1 MNELLETFTSHLKAV
16 LTRALCLAV
25 EEGGDTIAPTH
36 LLWALGTEEG
46 CIGAEILRKAG
57 ATPASLRR
65 LVFLDEAGL
74 PDDAIMRASKIT
86 PLLSEES
93 KAMIEKAVHAAGVH
107 GHRYVGTEHLL
118 HGIVEAKT
126 SEIATY
132 LVTDGISETVIRDNL
147 ATVFQTTANFP
158 ETLENAKGVRA
169 AVKQTDDKKPCED
182 CGHVHADDEHGEEK
196 DSALGYFTT
205 ELTDKEIADAIDPV
219 IGRDEEIDR
228 VVAILARRTK
238 NNPLLLG
245 EPGVGKTAIAEGLA
259 KRILEGTVPDAVLR
273 LHVHRLDMSALVA
286 GTMYRGDFEARVTQ
300 LLDELQERDD
310 VVLFIDEIH
319 TIIGAGAAS
328 GSLDA
333 ANMLKPALARGELRC
348 IGATTS
354 AEYKKHIMVDAALE
368 RRFATVTVRE
378 PSANE
383 TLSVLKGIKHRYEK
397 HHTVLYPDAVLET
410 IVRIADRYM
419 TSKQFPDKAIDLL
432 DEAGAHA
439 NVGRKPADRRAL
451 KIRALE
457 TELERIRESKSSA
470 VTNERFPDAVAF
482 KEKETKLQC
491 EIDELKAAPITH
503 PVITITNDMILA
515 VASKTTGV
523 PLARLNAD
531 DHESLRSLDERLQRH
546 VVAQDSA
553 VSIVANAMRRA
564 KLGFA
569 KPNHPLA
576 SFLFAGPSGVGK
588 TALAKALA
596 LEMFGD
602 AKALIRFDMSEFAEG
617 FSVSKLVG
625 APAGYVG
632 YREGAKLSDA
642 LRDRPHA
649 VILFDEL
656 EKAHKDVQALLLQIL
671 DEGSITDA
679 TGAKVNF
686 QQSVVIMTT
695 NAGQDRLQKKNL
707 GFHEAQNSTSQIHDD
722 LRAVFEEQFRPELVN
737 RIGHICV
744 FNPLKSD
751 DIIAITK
758 LAIDDMIARLKTAKL
773 SVTLPKK
780 LAETLAKHVKTS
792 HGARD
797 IHRVLEE
804 RLEHTIANAILATKR
819 PKSHLNVTIEKDGN
833 IKVR

>member
-25 EEGGDTIAPTH
+25 EKGGDTIAPTH

-46 CIGAEILRKAG
+46 SIGAEILKKAG
-57 ATPASLRR
+57 ATPATLQHLALLPS
-65 LVFLDEAGL
+65 AGL
-74 PDDAIMRASKIT
+74 AEDAIARASAIT

-93 KAMIEKAVHAAGVH
+93 KKIIEKSVHAAGTR
-107 GHRYVGTEHLL
+107 GHKYVGTEHLL
-118 HGIVEAKT
+118 HGIVEAETAETK
-126 SEIATY
+126 AY
-132 LVTDGISETVIRDNL
+132 FLQNNVNETVLRDNIDTIL
-147 ATVFQTTANFP
+147 KTTANFP
-158 ETLENAKGVRA
+158 DAPHTSRNSSSTKQQEN
-169 AVKQTDDKKPCED
+169 QKPCED
-182 CGHVHADDEHGEEK
+182 CGHIHSANENDNEK
-196 DSALGYFTT
+196 DSALGFFTT
-205 ELTDKEIADAIDPV
+205 ELTAKDVAETIDPV
-219 IGRDEEIDR
+219 IGRDEEINR
-228 VVAILARRTK
+228 TIAILARRTK

-259 KRILEGTVPDAVLR
+259 KRIVEGTVPDAVMR
-273 LHVHRLDMSALVA
+273 LHIHRLDMSALVA
-286 GTMYRGDFEARVTQ
+286 GTMYRGDFEARITQ
-300 LLDELQERDD
+300 LLEELQERDD

-319 TIIGAGAAS
+319 TIIGAGSAS

-354 AEYKKHIMVDAALE
+354 AEFKKHIMADAALE
-368 RRFATVTVRE
+368 RRFATVVVRE

-383 TLSVLKGIKHRYEK
+383 TLKVLAGIQRRYET
-397 HHTVLYPDAVLET
+397 HHAVTYSPSALET
-410 IVRIADRYM
+410 IVHIAERHM
-419 TSKQFPDKAIDLL
+419 PSKQFPDKAIDLL

-439 NVGRKPADRRAL
+439 NVTRKTSNSNTKTL
-451 KIRALE
+451 RALE
-457 TELERIRESKSSA
+457 HELAHIREAKVSA
-470 VTNERFPDAVAF
+470 VTHEHFPDAVAL
-482 KEKETKLQC
+482 KNHEAALEKRIAAIQET
-491 EIDELKAAPITH
+491 PIHRT
-503 PVITITNDMILA
+503 PIAITSDMILA
-515 VASKTTGV
+515 AASKATGI
-523 PLARLNAD
+523 PLSRLTAN
-531 DHESLRSLDERLQRH
+531 DHASLRTLDERLHTH

-553 VSIVANAMRRA
+553 VANVASAMRRA

-596 LEMFGD
+596 VEMFGD
-602 AKALIRFDMSEFAEG
+602 AKALIRFDMSEFSEG

-642 LRDRPHA
+642 LRDKPHS

-686 QQSVVIMTT
+686 QHSVVILTT
-695 NAGQDRLQKKNL
+695 NVGQDRLQKKHL
-707 GFHEAQNSTSQIHDD
+707 GFHETSTIPEEPHAD
-722 LRAVFEEQFRPELVN
+722 LRAVFEEHFRPELVN

-744 FNPLKSD
+744 FNPLTKEN
-751 DIIAITK
+751 IVAITA
-758 LAIDDMIARLKTAKL
+758 LALRDMTERLKTANL

-780 LAETLAKHVKTS
+780 LAETLAAHVHPR

-797 IHRVLEE
+797 VHRVLEE
-804 RLEHTIANAILATKR
+804 KLEHTIANTILSTKR
-819 PKSHLNVTIEKDGN
+819 PKTKLTVTIEKNGTLR
-833 IKVR
+833 IR

>member
-25 EEGGDTIAPTH
+25 EKGGDTIAPTH

-46 CIGAEILRKAG
+46 SIGAEILKKAG
-57 ATPASLRR
+57 ATPATLQH
-65 LVFLDEAGL
+65 LVLLPSTGL
-74 PDDAIMRASKIT
+74 AEDAIARASTIT
-86 PLLSEES
+86 PLLSEAS
-93 KAMIEKAVHAAGVH
+93 KTIIEKAVHAAGTH

-118 HGIVEAKT
+118 HGIVEANV
-126 SEIATY
+126 A
-132 LVTDGISETVIRDNL
+132 ETQAYFSHNNVNETLLRDNL
-147 ATVFQTTANFP
+147 DTILKTTANFP
-158 ETLENAKGVRA
+158 DAPNAPRSPFPTKPSE
-169 AVKQTDDKKPCED
+169 QQKPCED
-182 CGHVHADDEHGEEK
+182 CGHVHPADEHGDENN
-196 DSALGYFTT
+196 SALGFFTT
-205 ELTDKEIADAIDPV
+205 ELTAKDVADTIDPV

-228 VVAILARRTK
+228 VIAILARRTK

-259 KRILEGTVPDAVLR
+259 KRIVEGSVPDAVMR
-273 LHVHRLDMSALVA
+273 LHIHRLDMSGLVA
-286 GTMYRGDFEARVTQ
+286 GTMYRGDFEARITQ
-300 LLDELQERDD
+300 LLEELHDRDD

-354 AEYKKHIMVDAALE
+354 AEFKKHIMVDAALE
-368 RRFATVTVRE
+368 RRFATVAVRE
-378 PSANE
+378 PNTRE
-383 TLSVLKGIKHRYEK
+383 TLQVLAGIRHRYET
-397 HHTVLYPDAVLET
+397 HHAVTYSPSALET
-410 IVRIADRYM
+410 IVHIAERYM
-419 TSKQFPDKAIDLL
+419 PSKQFPDKAIDLL

-439 NVGRKPADRRAL
+439 NIMRKTPNSNAKTL
-451 KIRALE
+451 RALE
-457 TELERIRESKSSA
+457 HELAHIREAKVSA
-470 VTNERFPDAVAF
+470 VTHEHFPDAIAL
-482 KEKETKLQC
+482 KNHEAALEKRIAAIQETPVHRT
-491 EIDELKAAPITH
+491 PIA
-503 PVITITNDMILA
+503 ITSDMILA
-515 VASKTTGV
+515 AASKATGIPLSRLTANDHAALRTLEDRLHTHVVSQHNAVANVAS
-523 PLARLNAD
+523 
-531 DHESLRSLDERLQRH
+531 
-546 VVAQDSA
+546 
-553 VSIVANAMRRA
+553 AMRRA

-569 KPNHPLA
+569 RPNHPLA

-596 LEMFGD
+596 VEMFGD
-602 AKALIRFDMSEFAEG
+602 AKALIRFDMSEFSEG

-642 LRDRPHA
+642 MRDKPHS

-686 QQSVVIMTT
+686 QHSVVILTT
-695 NAGQDRLQKKNL
+695 NVGQDRLRKTHL
-707 GFHEAQNSTSQIHDD
+707 GFHESSNLVHDAHTD
-722 LRAVFEEQFRPELVN
+722 LRTVFEEHFRPELVN

-744 FNPLKSD
+744 FNPLTKE
-751 DIIAITK
+751 DIVAITT
-758 LAIDDMIARLKTAKL
+758 LAIRDMIGRLKTAKL

-780 LAETLAKHVKTS
+780 LAETLATHVHPR

-797 IHRVLEE
+797 VHRVLEE
-804 RLEHTIANAILATKR
+804 KLEHTIANTILSTKR
-819 PKSHLNVTIEKDGN
+819 PKTKLTVTIEKNGSLR
-833 IKVR
+833 IR